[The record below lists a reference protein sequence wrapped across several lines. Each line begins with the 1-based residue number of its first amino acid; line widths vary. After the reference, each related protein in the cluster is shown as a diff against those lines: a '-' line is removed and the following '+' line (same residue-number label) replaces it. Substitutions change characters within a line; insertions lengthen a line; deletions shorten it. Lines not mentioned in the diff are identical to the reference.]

1 MPRLIGEEG
10 MILELGLLL
19 LAIQVVSL
27 PLSSS
32 RLAAANADDDSGRDD
47 DGNVDHTKLQ
57 QALIKSNKKFFRQQG
72 MSC

>member
-1 MPRLIGEEG
+1 

-19 LAIQVVSL
+19 LAIQVVSF
-27 PLSSS
+27 PLSSSS

>member
-19 LAIQVVSL
+19 LLAIQVVSF

-32 RLAAANADDDSGRDD
+32 RLAAADADDDSGRDD
-47 DGNVDHTKLQ
+47 DGIVDHTKIQ
-57 QALIKSNKKFFRQQG
+57 QALIKSNK
-72 MSC
+72 